1 MIYLIVLL
9 DQFIVTIGEEGN
21 EQFHCSEVQFK
32 VLSFYSSDLELLND
46 IGNILIKFFQH
57 FFQCLD
63 VFIEQYGKACCLSK
77 TRNLPHIKWYI
88 LTISTLT
95 TASDACWGK
104 TKIIPILQGKSVLLS
119 EKACL
124 GKIKSKSTCLW
135 YILSQVWPLSPSF
148 SLQVRVQCGSQF
160 PLLVK

>member
-57 FFQCLD
+57 FF
-63 VFIEQYGKACCLSK
+63 
-77 TRNLPHIKWYI
+77 
-88 LTISTLT
+88 
-95 TASDACWGK
+95 
-104 TKIIPILQGKSVLLS
+104 SV
-119 EKACL
+119 
-124 GKIKSKSTCLW
+124 W
-135 YILSQVWPLSPSF
+135 M
-148 SLQVRVQCGSQF
+148 SL
-160 PLLVK
+160 